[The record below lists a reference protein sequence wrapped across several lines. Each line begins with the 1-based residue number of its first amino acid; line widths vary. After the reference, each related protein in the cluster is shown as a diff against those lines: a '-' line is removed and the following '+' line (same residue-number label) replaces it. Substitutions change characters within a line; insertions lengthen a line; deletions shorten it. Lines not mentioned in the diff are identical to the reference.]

1 MTSKMAERR
10 TRRGSILMET
20 VLVLPLLFLLI
31 FGIIQFAHIWIAK
44 QMTAYAAYCATRA
57 IMVVP
62 KPEKQA
68 AAQNAAEIALAWIN
82 LADDHKRLRWNKNE
96 VIIPGWGKIGGSGES
111 RDANDA
117 IIKRIKVEVK
127 ENGEDSRVAAV
138 TVTFQFPLMMPGMAV
153 NKIIATA
160 AADDTWSFLNHSS
173 EHSEFYRDLNEAAG
187 IPDLIDDWPHIEIKQ
202 TCVLPMPYSTE
213 LFPTGAFN
221 GMKIRE
227 GS

>member
-68 AAQNAAEIALAWIN
+68 AAQNAAETALSWIN
-82 LADDHKRLRWNKNE
+82 LADAGNGDE
-96 VIIPGWGKIGGSGES
+96 ITIPGWGKIGGSGKS
-111 RDANDA
+111 RHEDGAANPRVEIE
-117 IIKRIKVEVK
+117 IIKDRDSSRLD
-127 ENGEDSRVAAV
+127 GEKSRVAAV
-138 TVTFQFPLMMPGMAV
+138 EVKFRFPLLMPGMAV
-153 NKIIATA
+153 NKIIATCA
-160 AADDTWSFLNHSS
+160 EFKGYSS
-173 EHSEFYRDLNEAAG
+173 DRPEFYRDLNERAG
-187 IPDLIDDWPHIEIKQ
+187 TPELIDGWPHIVIKQ

-213 LFPTGAFN
+213 LFPKGAVD
-221 GMKIRE
+221 GVKIRE
-227 GS
+227 DS